1 MELMCSL
8 ERLMGNEVFSDA
20 VSEVLL
26 RLNCQGGC
34 IGHMIPNA
42 NIKLDPKGDGPRIR
56 GVSASV
62 AHTPS
67 EDRNLAKRFDGAW
80 SMCIPCP
87 FRPCFHCTQVAF
99 CHDLGGPHTH

>member
-8 ERLMGNEVFSDA
+8 EQLTGNEVFSDA

-34 IGHMIPNA
+34 SGHTIRNA

-56 GVSASV
+56 GVSASI
-62 AHTPS
+62 AHTLS
-67 EDRNLAKRFDGAW
+67 EGRNLAKRFDGAP
-80 SMCIPCP
+80 SMGIPRS
-87 FRPCFHCTQVAF
+87 FRPCFHCTQKAF
-99 CHDLGGPHTH
+99 CYDPGGPDTH